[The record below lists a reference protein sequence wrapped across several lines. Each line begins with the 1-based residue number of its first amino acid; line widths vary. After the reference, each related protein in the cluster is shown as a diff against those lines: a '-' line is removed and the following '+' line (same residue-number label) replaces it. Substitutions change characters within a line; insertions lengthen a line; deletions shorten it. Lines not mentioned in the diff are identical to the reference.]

1 MELRITLAPDG
12 GLRLFLPSDLGL
24 DIGIGASAMHY
35 IQRILKDA
43 AAGLREQR
51 GYIGEFPTQHVID
64 IWRKQDEAGRL
75 EAKRTEFK
83 ERGIDLEA
91 LDFQL

>member
-12 GLRLFLPSDLGL
+12 GLRLILPTGRHL
-24 DIGIGASAMHY
+24 DVGVSASALGY

-43 AAGLREQR
+43 NSGVREQR

-64 IWRKQDEAGRL
+64 IWRKQDETARL
-75 EAKRTEFK
+75 ERTKEGFK
-83 ERGIDLEA
+83 ERGIDLDKMEFM
-91 LDFQL
+91 L

>member
-12 GLRLFLPSDLGL
+12 GLRLILPAGRAL
-24 DIGIGASAMHY
+24 DVGTGASAMAY
-35 IQRILKDA
+35 VQRILKDV
-43 AAGLREQR
+43 GRGEQR
-51 GYIGEFPTQHVID
+51 GYIGDFPTQHIID
-64 IWRKQDEAGRL
+64 IWKQQDEAARQ
-75 EAKRTEFK
+75 EAKREKFK